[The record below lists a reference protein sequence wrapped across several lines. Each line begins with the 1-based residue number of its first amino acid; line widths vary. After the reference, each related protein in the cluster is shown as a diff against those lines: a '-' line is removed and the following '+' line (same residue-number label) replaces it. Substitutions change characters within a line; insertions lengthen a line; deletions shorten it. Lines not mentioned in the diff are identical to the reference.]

1 MLRYVGTK
9 IVNAKMMTRLDYN
22 DFRQWTLPKNEN
34 GADEGYLVEYLDGG
48 TPNTSEYKGYVS
60 WSPKEQFENAYRP
73 TSGISFGLALEAMRK
88 GVKITRTSWG
98 SGGVFL
104 FQVSGLIYKAEGKV
118 EPWSISQ
125 IDVLADDW
133 CVVV

>member
-48 TPNTSEYKGYVS
+48 TPNTPEYKGYVS
-60 WSPKEQFENAYRP
+60 WSPKEPFENAYRP
-73 TSGISFGLALEAMRK
+73 ASGMSFGLALEVMRK
-88 GVKITRTSWG
+88 GVKIARTSWG

-104 FQVSGLIYKAEGKV
+104 FQTSGLIYKAEGKV